1 MSTSR
6 CLILGAAFALLP
18 TLVACSGGD
27 GGNSVKLNGAGATFP
42 APLYSKWFK
51 AYNAEHPEI
60 FIGYQSVGS
69 SQGVTSMI
77 DGTVDFG
84 ASDAAMDA
92 EEMSRVKRG
101 VQLLPVTAG
110 SIVLA
115 YNLDG
120 VDNLQ
125 LSREAY
131 AGIFLGTVTKW
142 NDPLIADENQGANLP
157 ATDINVVVRSDG
169 SGTTYVFSKHLSEI
183 SPQFAASPGTHKLPA
198 WPVGSKSKGNEGVT
212 GSIKTTPG
220 SIGYVEF
227 GYADNNGLKM
237 AALENKSQKF
247 IQPTMEAFQAG
258 LEAADFDENLVAW
271 VPDPAGEAAY
281 PIVTFTW
288 LLCYKEYE
296 SEQKL
301 NALKEV
307 ILYCLD
313 EGQKESPALGYI
325 PLPPSVVE
333 KCKAALGNIKAS
345 ESKPAAATPAA

>member
-1 MSTSR
+1 MPVLR
-6 CLILGAAFALLP
+6 RLNLCVALALLP
-18 TLVACSGGD
+18 TLVACSGD
-27 GGNSVKLNGAGATFP
+27 GGNSVKLSGAGATFP

-51 AYNAEHPEI
+51 TYNTEHPEI
-60 FIGYQSVGS
+60 FVGYQSVGS

-84 ASDAAMDA
+84 ASDAAMSA

-131 AGIFLGTVTKW
+131 AGIFLGTVKKW
-142 NDPLIADENQGANLP
+142 NDPLIAEHNKGANLP
-157 ATDINVVVRSDG
+157 DSDINVVVRSDG
-169 SGTTYVFSKHLSEI
+169 SGTTYVFTQHLSAI
-183 SPQFAASPGTHKLPA
+183 SPEFAASPGTHKLPA

-237 AALENKSQKF
+237 AALENKAEKF
-247 IQPTMEAFQAG
+247 IKPTIASFQAG
-258 LEAADFDENLVAW
+258 LEGAEFDENLIAW
-271 VPDPAGEAAY
+271 IPDPAGDTAY

-288 LLCYKEYE
+288 LLCYKEYD
-296 SEQKL
+296 SAQKL
-301 NALKEV
+301 KALKEV
-307 ILYCLD
+307 ILYCLGD
-313 EGQKESPALGYI
+313 GQKESEALGYI
-325 PLPPSVVE
+325 PLPASVVE
-333 KCKAALGNIKAS
+333 KCKAGLENMKAT
-345 ESKPAAATPAA
+345 EAAPATATPAT